1 MRTFRCISLLLMMV
15 LALTAPELQA
25 QTSYEYLRN
34 QILERQRDT
43 RTQIESLDDQIER
56 ISERLSETSREYDEV
71 YARFEELTKLVA
83 LQEERLR
90 QMNRE
95 QAQIEEEITLI
106 EQNLRELQ
114 RQLDALIEEYQSTLR
129 YLYKHGRTTE
139 LALLFTSSSVN
150 ELLVRSFYLEKF
162 NSHVEEQMAEI
173 EAKQAELEQTNREL
187 EQTRERNEEALVS
200 IRRES
205 ESLEQQRQRQ
215 QQLSEELKEDVE
227 SLEQQKTLQEQ
238 QRDNLMSTMDRL
250 IAEEERL
257 RRAASSA
264 APGSEEAR
272 IVSAVS
278 DEELALFGE
287 RFSEMKGNLPWPVD
301 NGVITQ
307 RFGTRAHPVF
317 GTRTQ
322 NLGVDIATLP
332 ESPVEVVS
340 DGFVYNVQPLQ
351 GYGDMIFVNHG
362 GYLTAYGNMS
372 EIYVRRN
379 QVLSKG
385 EIIGLSGA
393 EDSIRGPVLFF
404 VIREGSQVVNPE
416 TWLQRSSP

>member
-1 MRTFRCISLLLMMV
+1 MRNFRVILMMMI
-15 LALTAPELQA
+15 LALAAAELQA

-56 ISERLSETSREYDEV
+56 ISARLSETSREYDEV

-187 EQTRERNEEALVS
+187 VQTRERNDEALVS

-205 ESLEQQRQRQ
+205 ENLERQRQRQ
-215 QQLSEELKEDVE
+215 QQLSEELKKDVE

-257 RRAASSA
+257 RRAANTA
-264 APGSEEAR
+264 APASEEAR
-272 IVSAVS
+272 IVS
-278 DEELALFGE
+278 
-287 RFSEMKGNLPWPVD
+287 
-301 NGVITQ
+301 
-307 RFGTRAHPVF
+307 
-317 GTRTQ
+317 
-322 NLGVDIATLP
+322 
-332 ESPVEVVS
+332 VVS
-340 DGFVYNVQPLQ
+340 DDELGNVWRAVP
-351 GYGDMIFVNHG
+351 
-362 GYLTAYGNMS
+362 
-372 EIYVRRN
+372 
-379 QVLSKG
+379 
-385 EIIGLSGA
+385 GA
-393 EDSIRGPVLFF
+393 ERKPALAG
-404 VIREGSQVVNPE
+404 
-416 TWLQRSSP
+416 